1 MTDLRFPI
9 GDFAFD
15 GEMTPERRQIFIQEI
30 EALPDLIRQAVSG
43 LSTTQIDMPYRPAG
57 WTIRQVIHHLPD
69 SHMNSY
75 IRMKLALTEE
85 NPTIR
90 PYFEDRWGELVDG
103 RDGPI
108 EMSLALLDALHER
121 WVLMLQGL
129 SDDDLARTFVHPE
142 MGKTLSID
150 TNIALYAWHGNHHL
164 AHITSLRGR
173 KGW

>member
-43 LSTTQIDMPYRPAG
+43 LSTAQIDMPYRPAG

>member
-15 GEMTPERRQIFIQEI
+15 VAMTPERRQLFIQEI
-30 EALPDLIRQAVSG
+30 EALPGLVRQAVSG
-43 LSTTQIDMPYRPAG
+43 LSREQIDMPYRPDG

-103 RDGPI
+103 RAGPT
-108 EMSLALLDALHER
+108 EMSLVLLDALHVR
-121 WVLMLQGL
+121 WVMMLRRL
-129 SDDDLARTFVHPE
+129 SEEDLVRTFAHPE

-164 AHITSLRGR
+164 AHITNLRER
-173 KGW
+173 QGW